1 MTSIIQ
7 VAPLGINATDQC
19 VDLRRHQVIRRHG
32 DTAARVAG
40 CPRATVTSKGRSAVV
55 MLASVRTHRELD
67 HLDGL
72 PRDTTLQRMV
82 LEGRASTWCGS
93 TRSPPRSQ
101 GPCGARD
108 AQGISS
114 GEGTEAKGA
123 FAVAVE
129 GSTKAV
135 VTALFANLGIAV
147 AKLVAWVITGSSSML
162 AEAVHSV
169 ADSSNQG
176 LLLLGGKRARR
187 AATPEH
193 PFGYGRDRYIYAF
206 IVSIVLFSLGGCFA
220 LYEGY
225 HKLSEPGELVSPLIA
240 VGVLL
245 VAVAFE
251 SYALRTAVQESNR
264 IRGDASWVEFVRHAK
279 SPELPVILLEDVGA
293 LTGLIFA
300 LLGVGVSALTGD
312 PFWDALGT
320 VAIGVLLVTIA
331 IVLAI
336 ETKSL
341 LLGEAASRRDV
352 DRIEAALLAEPMV
365 DRIIHLRTMHLG
377 PDELLVAAKIAVAGD
392 DSALDV
398 TQGINAAEGRIRA
411 VVPIAR
417 VIYLEPDLY
426 SPDTAAREG

>member
-1 MTSIIQ
+1 
-7 VAPLGINATDQC
+7 
-19 VDLRRHQVIRRHG
+19 
-32 DTAARVAG
+32 
-40 CPRATVTSKGRSAVV
+40 
-55 MLASVRTHRELD
+55 
-67 HLDGL
+67 
-72 PRDTTLQRMV
+72 
-82 LEGRASTWCGS
+82 
-93 TRSPPRSQ
+93 
-101 GPCGARD
+101 
-108 AQGISS
+108 
-114 GEGTEAKGA
+114 
-123 FAVAVE
+123 
-129 GSTKAV
+129 TKAV